1 MKTRSLSLAVAL
13 ACAANFAHA
22 QDSSVETI
30 TVTGSRLPISLDK
43 LAASVSVLSEEDIQ
57 AAGATQLT
65 DLLRGMPGVSL
76 SQSGSPGS
84 LTELRLRGSETN
96 HLLVLIDGVIV
107 NDLSQGGLVDFAHLT
122 ADNIAR
128 VELLRG
134 AQSALWGSGAVSG
147 VLSITTKAGADT
159 TDSTTLSAGIGNA
172 SSYRASVATQQSIDA
187 LKISLYANHFNT
199 DGDNVSRSGS
209 EADGYRNTTA
219 GVGINWQATSSH
231 AFLTGLRVVDYRN
244 DYDASDF
251 NTGLPTDADN
261 VTDGDQLTSY
271 LQWNFAIAEL
281 GYTSELK
288 AQYHKDDNDN
298 FTAGANAGG
307 TTGER
312 KQLNWTQFITT
323 DIAQFAIGSELLRRE
338 FEQRGPA
345 NYGDPNYRGD
355 DSTSSI
361 FAELSGLGT
370 DELTTQFSVRYDDN
384 ERFEKA
390 WSYRAGAHYA
400 VNRQINLFAS
410 VSQAVK
416 TPNFTELY
424 GYFPAQFIGNPD
436 LKPEQSREL
445 EMGLQTSFTKQ
456 LTADFSV
463 YTTRLENEI
472 NNIWDSA
479 SGLSSVANAT
489 QDSRRDGF
497 EASLQWSA
505 DTWQLTTHYS
515 YLDAT
520 SGDGADQ
527 AVELRRPNHTGSI
540 TYRHSLPVQG
550 LSVYIKADYT
560 GVRQDIFYPPP
571 AYTGEVINLS
581 PYWLTSV
588 NVNYEWNKQWQFGV
602 RIDNALSEDYED
614 IIGYRGAERR
624 FLVHTSYR
632 F

>member
-1 MKTRSLSLAVAL
+1 MKIRSLSCAVAL
-13 ACAANFAHA
+13 ACAANIACA
-22 QDSSVETI
+22 QQSSVETI
-30 TVTGSRLPISLDK
+30 TVTGSRLPVSLDK
-43 LAASVSVLSEEDIQ
+43 LAASVSVLTEEDIQ

-147 VLSITTKAGADT
+147 VLSITTKAGSESNDNT
-159 TDSTTLSAGIGNA
+159 SLSAGIGNA
-172 SSYRASVATQQSIDA
+172 STYRASVSTQQSLDN
-187 LKISLYANHFNT
+187 LNVSLYANHFNT
-199 DGDNVSRSGS
+199 DGDNVSRTGG
-209 EADGYRNTTA
+209 EDDGYRNTTA
-219 GVGINWQATSSH
+219 GFGLNWQATASNTFM
-231 AFLTGLRVVDYRN
+231 AGARMVDYRN

-251 NTGLPTDADN
+251 TTGLPADADN

-271 LQWNFAIAEL
+271 LQWNLAIAEL

-298 FTAGANAGG
+298 LTSGFDAGG

-323 DIAQFAIGSELLRRE
+323 DVAQFAIGTELLRRE

-345 NYGDPNYRGD
+345 DWGDPNYRGD

-361 FAELSGLGT
+361 FAELTGLGT
-370 DELTTQFSVRYDDN
+370 DELTTQFSIRYDDN
-384 ERFEKA
+384 KRFEKA
-390 WSYRAGAHYA
+390 WSYRAGAHYVLSRQ
-400 VNRQINLFAS
+400 VNVFAS
-410 VSQAVK
+410 ISQAVK

-436 LKPEQSREL
+436 LKPEQSREF
-445 EMGLQTSFTKQ
+445 EVGLQSQFSRQ
-456 LTADFSV
+456 LSADFSV
-463 YTTRLENEI
+463 FTTRLENEI
-472 NNIWDSA
+472 TSVWDSA
-479 SGLSSVANAT
+479 SGLSSVANAN

-497 EASLQWSA
+497 EASLQWVA
-505 DTWQLTTHYS
+505 DTWQFTAHYS

-520 SGDGADQ
+520 NGDGADE
-527 AVELRRPNHTGSI
+527 AVELRRPNHTGSL

-560 GVRQDIFYPPP
+560 GVRQDIFYPP
-571 AYTGEVINLS
+571 TSFSGEVLS
-581 PYWLTSV
+581 LDPYWLTSI
-588 NVNYEWNKQWQFGV
+588 NVNYDWNQQWQFGV
-602 RIDNALSEDYED
+602 RVDNALSEDYED